1 MTDLILWR
9 HGQTDYNSQGRIQG
23 QVDIPLNET
32 GRDQA
37 RRAADG
43 IAALGPTRIVSSPL
57 ARARATAEVLASLT
71 GLSVE
76 VDQGLAEEVLRR
88 LGGTQGGR
96 HQEAVAGGTT
106 PPGGLE
112 ESFLSSGS
120 RGAVRTAERVGEA
133 TQDHRRRLS
142 EG

>member
-37 RRAADG
+37 RRASEG
-43 IAALGPTRIVSSPL
+43 IAALRPTRIVSSPL
-57 ARARATAEVLASLT
+57 VRARATAEVLASLT

-76 VDQGLAEEVLRR
+76 IDEGLAVESLRHR
-88 LGGTQGGR
+88 EGVQ
-96 HQEAVAGGTT
+96 AAGCNE
-106 PPGGLE
+106 P
-112 ESFLSSGS
+112 
-120 RGAVRTAERVGEA
+120 
-133 TQDHRRRLS
+133 
-142 EG
+142 

>member
-76 VDQGLAEEVLRR
+76 RVNVVVHDVKL
-88 LGGTQGGR
+88 
-96 HQEAVAGGTT
+96 
-106 PPGGLE
+106 PKE
-112 ESFLSSGS
+112 ESE
-120 RGAVRTAERVGEA
+120 AEDQAALNQGQA
-133 TQDHRRRLS
+133 
-142 EG
+142 